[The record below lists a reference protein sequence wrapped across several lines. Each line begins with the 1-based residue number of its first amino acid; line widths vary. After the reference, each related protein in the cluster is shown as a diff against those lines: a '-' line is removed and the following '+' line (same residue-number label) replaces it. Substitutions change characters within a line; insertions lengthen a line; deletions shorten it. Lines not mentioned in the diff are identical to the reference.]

1 MHAYELCGA
10 AVGGAVALANSDFAK
25 LLHGCILDELEELIG
40 ESATKFL
47 FFRLKL
53 DRHIENPREFH
64 RRLESVLSE
73 GAVVLERSI
82 VGGLFRRL
90 NISYGEA
97 SPFEFGKCVDCAR
110 KIFAAEMKGE

>member
-10 AVGGAVALANSDFAK
+10 AVGGAVALANNDFAK

-53 DRHIENPREFH
+53 DRHVENPREFH

-90 NISYGEA
+90 NVSCEEA
-97 SPFEFGKCVDCAR
+97 SPFEFGRCVDCAR